1 MADNPFGRAIPAPCG
16 LLTVQVNTAEPSID
30 AVQVDLVYA
39 TFKDLSPCFC
49 DRYVTQSLLRCV
61 RYLSEGMPS
70 LGQIGHYLI
79 KRCVPHEDLLLH
91 IPDRDEE
98 PWPRERT
105 LITKD
110 VERLALC
117 TRQAVIGR
125 RKLFQMT

>member
-1 MADNPFGRAIPAPCG
+1 MADDPFGRAIPAPCG

-30 AVQVDLVYA
+30 AVQVDLVCA

-49 DRYVTQSLLRCV
+49 DRDVTQSLLRRV
-61 RYLSEGMPS
+61 RYLSERKPS

-79 KRCVPHEDLLLH
+79 KRCVPHEDLLFQ

-110 VERLALC
+110 GERLALC
-117 TRQAVIGR
+117 PRQAVIGG
-125 RKLFQMT
+125 RKLFEMT